1 MVINIL
7 IKILLFLSLLPLTTM
22 AQGNSTAYP
31 IPDNLKNHYFG
42 IVSPQLS
49 PDSRIVIFK
58 KSYEQN
64 KDTLSVVDTRNP
76 DAMMLQIPN
85 SHSERFTK
93 SGKLFFCS
101 GSDAEVI
108 DLRSKKGTKWK
119 DVTSG
124 QYMRSQ
130 DHVVITRNDSLL
142 ISDEY
147 GKVLRVIP
155 NIVNTSLRDEDVF
168 YVSQEKNQYQLRLL
182 TKDRSVLLHSS
193 SQPGLIARRISENSF
208 IVYEKHPKE
217 FKIFYHNSTTN
228 MTNEFR
234 YNGAKSI
241 RSAVITPI
249 QIDQENIF
257 LNLNFASDS
266 KDKNAVEIWYGND
279 NKIDQRF
286 FDDTDNKILIW
297 NIKSGEVTST
307 QDKEHSHAF
316 YVGNPKFL
324 LSYDLYKHKDFTKKS
339 FPYTIFRYDI
349 ASKKHE
355 FLIESGDV
363 IYSDTKGKY
372 LITVKDG
379 QWLLV
384 NINNGEKRT
393 VPVVS
398 SRKVYFSQDSQTLL
412 FENEESLDVYD
423 ILSQRHQV
431 LKLPNGFRSKLANG
445 EQTPISFGSPI
456 YKTSYPADKNVLI
469 HLWKKEDNTNAI
481 ASFNGK
487 SLKMVVPPTQD
498 YISEMFDYSSRSQL
512 LFVRSNINKPPQIWL
527 KGKTEKNLY
536 TSIAQ
541 DRGAMKIK
549 SEWISAKNSKGAELK
564 GTLIYPLNFD
574 KNKKYPMIVSIY
586 ESQRFESNQYL
597 VDGMFGSTEGIN
609 SRSFIERGYFVFLP
623 EIVFDARG
631 TGHSA
636 LDCVES
642 SLNALSNNPSIDFS
656 RVGLIGHSHGGYE
669 TNFIATQ
676 SDKFAA
682 YVAGAGNSDLVRSYH
697 SYNYLW
703 NGPFYWQFENGQYR
717 MPGNFTSHKELY
729 IDNSP
734 VYHAEKVKAPILL
747 WTGKKDENIDWQ
759 QSMEFYLALKRN
771 HKPVIALF
779 YPDDDHSLQKI
790 ENRVDLYSRI
800 SQWFDFHLKDI
811 KSSEWILKMN

>member
-7 IKILLFLSLLPLTTM
+7 IKILLFLLLSPVTFM
-22 AQGNSTAYP
+22 AQGNPENYT
-31 IPDNLKNHYFG
+31 IPENLRNHYFG
-42 IVSPQLS
+42 ILSPQLS
-49 PDSRIVIFK
+49 PDGRFVIFK

-64 KDTLSVVDTRNP
+64 KDTLSVVDTRNQ
-76 DAMMLQIPN
+76 DAIMLQIPN

-93 SGKLFFCS
+93 SGQLFFCT

-108 DLRSKKGTKWK
+108 DLRSKKKKKWK
-119 DVTSG
+119 GVTSA
-124 QYMRSQ
+124 QYIRSQ
-130 DHVVITRNDSLL
+130 NQVVIARNDSLL
-142 ISDEY
+142 INDEY
-147 GKVLRVIP
+147 GKILRVVP
-155 NIVNTSLRDEDVF
+155 DIVNTSLRDQDFF
-168 YVSQEKNQYQLRLL
+168 YVSKEKNRYQLWLL
-182 TKDRSVLLHSS
+182 KKERSELLHSS

-208 IVYEKHPKE
+208 IVYEKHDKE
-217 FKIFYHNSTTN
+217 FKIFYHNSTNNFTK
-228 MTNEFR
+228 EFK
-234 YNGAKSI
+234 YDGAKPI
-241 RSAVITPI
+241 KSAVMTPI
-249 QIDQENIF
+249 EIDQDNIF
-257 LNLNFASDS
+257 LNLNFFSDS
-266 KDKNAVEIWYGND
+266 KDKNEVELWYGND

-286 FDDTDNKILIW
+286 FDNSENKILIW
-297 NIKSGEVTST
+297 NLKSGDVTSL
-307 QDKEHSHAF
+307 QDKDHSHAF
-316 YVGNPKFL
+316 YVGNPNFL
-324 LSYDLYKHKDFTKKS
+324 LSYDLYQHKDFTKKS
-339 FPYTIFRYDI
+339 FPYSIYRYNI

-363 IYSDTKGKY
+363 IYTDTQGKY
-372 LITVKDG
+372 MITLKDG
-379 QWLLV
+379 QWVLV
-384 NINNGEKRT
+384 DINNGERKII
-393 VPVVS
+393 PVNS
-398 SRKVYFSQDSQTLL
+398 SRKFYFSQDSQTLL
-412 FENEESLDVYD
+412 FENEERLDVYN
-423 ILSQRHQV
+423 ITSQRHQV
-431 LKLPNGFRSKLANG
+431 LKLPSGFRSKLVNG

-481 ASFNGK
+481 ASFNGQ
-487 SLKMVVPPTQD
+487 SLTMLIPPTQD

-512 LFVRSNINKPPQIWL
+512 LFVRSNMNKPPQIWL
-527 KGKTEKNLY
+527 KGKIEKDLY
-536 TSIAQ
+536 DSALQ
-541 DRGAMKIK
+541 DKGATKIK
-549 SEWISAKNSKGAELK
+549 SEWISARNSKGAELK

-574 KNKKYPMIVSIY
+574 KNKKYPMVVSIY

-597 VDGMFGSTEGIN
+597 IDGMFGSTEGIN
-609 SRSFIERGYFVFLP
+609 SRRFIENGYFVFLP
-623 EIVFDARG
+623 EIVFDERG
-631 TGHSA
+631 TGRSA

-642 SLNALSNNPSIDFS
+642 SMNALSNNPSIDFS

-676 SDKFAA
+676 SGKFAA

-717 MPGNFTSHKELY
+717 MPGDFTRYKELY

-734 VYHAEKVKAPILL
+734 VYHAENVKAPILL

-800 SQWFDFHLKDI
+800 SQWFDFHLKDV
-811 KSSEWILKMN
+811 KSPEWILKMN